1 MIIKTIEMKRTFIQ
15 KEVYS
20 APETRVFGVR
30 METGILVL
38 SDGDVD
44 LTGSGVDEGDADDNG
59 NNIW

>member
-1 MIIKTIEMKRTFIQ
+1 MKKRLIQ
-15 KEVYS
+15 KDFYS
-20 APETRVFGVR
+20 APRMRVFGVQL
-30 METGILVL
+30 EASILTL

>member
-1 MIIKTIEMKRTFIQ
+1 MKRTFIQ